1 HQVVQKACEGQRER
15 RYRDA
20 DEMHADLAL
29 LQSGQSVRHM
39 RALKR
44 RYVRLRASLAAGVA
58 LLVCTLAAL
67 LLVQYR
73 ARVAAE
79 SHTRESLLRK
89 QAQEALARTTVA
101 ERDARTQLYSALL
114 D

>member
-39 RALKR
+39 RALKK
-44 RYVRLRASLAAGVA
+44 RYVRLRASLTAGVA
-58 LLVCTLAAL
+58 LLIFTSTAL
-67 LLVQYR
+67 LFAQYR
-73 ARVAAE
+73 ARIASE
-79 SHTRESLLRK
+79 SHARESLLRQQTQ
-89 QAQEALARTTVA
+89 QALGRAKVA
-101 ERDARTQLYSALL
+101 ERDARA
-114 D
+114 